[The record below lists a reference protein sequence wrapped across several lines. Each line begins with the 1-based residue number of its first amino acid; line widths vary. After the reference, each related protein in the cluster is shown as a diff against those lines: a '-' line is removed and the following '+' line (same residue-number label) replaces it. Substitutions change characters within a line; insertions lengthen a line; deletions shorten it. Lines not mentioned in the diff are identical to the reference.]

1 MERNVETR
9 MAIHRI
15 EGTEAKGE
23 LADLMRTKGKHSDGG
38 GLYLQVASP
47 GQASWVW
54 RHKERWKS
62 IGPAS
67 AFKIDEAREIAR
79 NLRKE
84 VVEGRDPFQMLSA
97 GRARPVGETFADW
110 LAKYLDKKEAHWSPT
125 NRDRE
130 RRDHERTFGEI
141 PEFTALAIGAIDQA
155 AKADALGKLGKS
167 ARRKAT
173 SWIEAVIR
181 YALTGTIIQRGPGD
195 DEVEHHE
202 AMPWARVP
210 AFYAQLV
217 RLNSDDGRALRFT
230 ILTGART
237 DEVIGSKHK
246 GGKWK
251 KLPATWGEIA
261 EVDGQPT
268 WIIPK
273 TRMKAKRQHRVP
285 LTPQMVALL
294 GERRADNVPLFD
306 VSSAN
311 GMLNAL
317 KSNGGNGYTVHGF
330 RSSFED
336 WGAEATSFPRDLV
349 KLCTAHDKRTK
360 IDKAYQRSDL
370 LEKRRAVM
378 VEWSDFLTGRAASTL
393 VMVS

>member
-1 MERNVETR
+1 

-15 EGTEAKGE
+15 AGTEAKGK

-38 GLYLQVASP
+38 GLYLQVAYP
-47 GQASWVW
+47 GQASWVF

-67 AFKIDEAREIAR
+67 AYRIDEAREIAR

-84 VVEGRDPFQMLSA
+84 VVEGRDPFQKLSA
-97 GRARPVGETFADW
+97 RRARPVGETFGEW
-110 LAKYLDKKEAHWSPT
+110 LVKYLDKKQPHWSAS

-130 RRDHERTFGEI
+130 RRDHERIFGEV

-181 YALTGTIIQRGPGD
+181 YAQTGTIIQRGLGD

-202 AMPWARVP
+202 AMPWAEVP
-210 AFYAQLV
+210 GFYAQLG
-217 RLNSDDGRALRFT
+217 RLNSNDGRALRFT
-230 ILTGART
+230 MLTGART
-237 DEVIGSKHK
+237 DEVIGSKK

-251 KLPATWGEIA
+251 KLPATWGEITQVA
-261 EVDGQPT
+261 GQPT

-285 LTPQMVALL
+285 LTRQMVELL
-294 GERRADNVPLFD
+294 GERRADSEPLFD

-317 KSNGGNGYTVHGF
+317 KQNGGNGFTVHGF

-336 WGAEATSFPRDLV
+336 WAAEATSFPRNLV

-360 IDKAYQRSDL
+360 TDKAYQRSDL
-370 LEKRRAVM
+370 LEKRREIMTA
-378 VEWSDFLTGRAASTL
+378 WSDFVAS
-393 VMVS
+393 